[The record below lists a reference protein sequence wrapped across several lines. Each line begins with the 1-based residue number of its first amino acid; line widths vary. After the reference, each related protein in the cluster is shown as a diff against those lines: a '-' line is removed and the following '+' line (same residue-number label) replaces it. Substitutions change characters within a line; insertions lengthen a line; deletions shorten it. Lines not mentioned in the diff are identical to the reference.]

1 MSLAKNNFWNKN
13 LPTQVHRHFSKTSN
27 GPDAAVHYGMMG
39 MYVRGSEDTIVS
51 GRGLPAGRF
60 KNLNIREKLDGFE
73 ATEVMLNVACWYEKN
88 RNI

>member
-1 MSLAKNNFWNKN
+1 
-13 LPTQVHRHFSKTSN
+13 
-27 GPDAAVHYGMMG
+27 MMG